1 MAFFIIF
8 KGLSLKKIKTTFL
21 EGDRLALNSEKN
33 TLQARDS
40 IDTVRGKK
48 LLEQIFFWNGGRKIR
63 QPEKPR
69 STRI

>member
-1 MAFFIIF
+1 MAFFLIF

-40 IDTVRGKK
+40 IDK
-48 LLEQIFFWNGGRKIR
+48 L
-63 QPEKPR
+63 
-69 STRI
+69 